1 MHKGIAALIT
11 LLAPVLALAQQP
23 DGVFHQT
30 NFDDA
35 SEIGRWTTSSGTW
48 QIQDGAFVNSATG
61 ATNIATVETY
71 DPFDFP
77 VIESDLGL
85 DVYAIILNDRPNARV
100 GVVFNFSDPGN
111 YHELTFSP
119 SGAVRSVTVRG
130 GVVVGDFVK
139 QGPAVGINK
148 WFHINV
154 RRVGT
159 VDDVKVDGVPVAS
172 GSQILPDGKVGLV
185 THNTRAR
192 FDDFSVKSFGLL
204 TDPYRDTFDQG
215 QLRGWTNLRPNGD
228 GWTASGGDLESLA
241 IGANDIIITP
251 LVDLFLFNFS
261 PNARRY
267 TIKTQVIN
275 RYSNSGNLVGVVFYR
290 DAQHYEE
297 VVFSPKGVA
306 SLRRF
311 VNGVRTT
318 LATAPY
324 VGGGSPSTPFE
335 IEVGYRG
342 NQGGPALSYVKTNGH
357 LVFEDLPFDLEG
369 GEIGL
374 ITHFTNARFK
384 SFAAA
389 PLLPAVRSNS
399 DRWTVPAFLL
409 LAYRYLASAGRRLE
423 QLRHRQERHRRLS
436 GLARSGRP
444 GLPRARHQSLQQH
457 GQPCRAD
464 VCLSCA
470 RQLLRGRLQ
479 PDGRRVLEQSA
490 EGRHDEYRYGAV
502 CRRWSTSTVRC
513 EVGPA

>member
-1 MHKGIAALIT
+1 MGDLAMNKGIAAL
-11 LLAPVLALAQQP
+11 V
-23 DGVFHQT
+23 
-30 NFDDA
+30 
-35 SEIGRWTTSSGTW
+35 S
-48 QIQDGAFVNSATG
+48 
-61 ATNIATVETY
+61 
-71 DPFDFP
+71 
-77 VIESDLGL
+77 
-85 DVYAIILNDRPNARV
+85 
-100 GVVFNFSDPGN
+100 
-111 YHELTFSP
+111 
-119 SGAVRSVTVRG
+119 VRG

-159 VDDVKVDGVPVAS
+159 VDDVKVDGVPIAG

-204 TDPYRDTFDQG
+204 TNPYRDTFDQG

-228 GWTASGGDLESLA
+228 GWTASGGDLESLGV
-241 IGANDIIITP
+241 GANDIIITP

-261 PNARRY
+261 PNPRHY

-311 VNGVRTT
+311 VHGVRTT

-324 VGGGSPSTPFE
+324 VGGGSPGTAFE
-335 IEVGYRG
+335 IEVGYLG

-357 LVFEDLPFDLEG
+357 RVFEDLPFDLEG

-384 SFAAA
+384 SFTAA
-389 PLLPAVRSNS
+389 PLFFQPYVPTLTDGSFPRFFFSPIDTWRVQDGALNSFGIGKNDIGGFQVWHDLTDLDYRVRVTNHYSN
-399 DRWTVPAFLL
+399 TGNLAGLMY
-409 LAYRYLASAGRRLE
+409 AYRAPDNYYAAVFSPTGTAYLNRVLKGVTTNIATAPYAGGGPHQAFDVRLV
-423 QLRHRQERHRRLS
+423 
-436 GLARSGRP
+436 
-444 GLPRARHQSLQQH
+444 QH
-457 GQPCRAD
+457 DLHTMVTVDGVSVFNSVA
-464 VCLSCA
+464 
-470 RQLLRGRLQ
+470 Q
-479 PDGRRVLEQSA
+479 PDT
-490 EGRHDEYRYGAV
+490 EGGYAGV
-502 CRRWSTSTVRC
+502 VTRWSNADFENISITEAPR
-513 EVGPA
+513 